1 MTFTAA
7 ELAILRAG
15 DAVMDLPT
23 IPGITETKSQ
33 RNARQS
39 RESRERRREREGD
52 EAYRSRRND
61 YERERRLATMR
72 ACQRR
77 LRERRAVEEGRVAGR
92 NGRPRTGDRKQ
103 KPPGG

>member
-1 MTFTAA
+1 MSFTAA

-15 DAVMDLPT
+15 DAAMDLPP
-23 IPGITETKSQ
+23 IAGRTETIAQ
-33 RNARQS
+33 RNARLS

-52 EAYRSRRND
+52 EAYRARRND

-77 LRERRAVEEGRVAGR
+77 LRERRAVEAGR
-92 NGRPRTGDRKQ
+92 TVGKIGRPRKTES
-103 KPPGG
+103 